1 MGMPIK
7 RALRRHVGCVVFA
20 AITLGQRA
28 LAATQL
34 PTPCTASV
42 CGTTVKGFVSSGT
55 AGAVEAGK
63 TLTVTQTSANATLN
77 WSSFN
82 ISADGKV
89 VFNQPSSSAVALNR
103 IYDANPS
110 SIFGALTANG
120 QIYLINANGFLFG
133 STARVNVAGLIAS
146 SLNITDSTFSSGI
159 LSPIASSLPALQ
171 QFVDA
176 SGNPI
181 LNTGSIVV
189 QPGAQITAADS
200 GRLLLAAPTVTNGG
214 TLTSPDGQI
223 VLAAGQNVYLQAA
236 GVDSPVRGLI
246 VEVDGGT
253 GAAQQL
259 TTSTAVSTG
268 VTNQASG
275 QLSTPRGNVTLVGLA
290 VNQDGRISATTSV
303 AANGSVILEAAQ
315 GLGLAADGKTISAT
329 QGGTLTLGSTSN
341 IDILPEYADTTT
353 AVPAQTQAQSQIEL
367 TGQQV
372 LMHGGAIDA
381 PAADLTVLAASN
393 PASGAGD
400 SGDTAARI
408 RIDAG
413 TTINLAGSDADLP
426 MDANLVT
433 VQLRSNEFADDPT
446 QRNGALRGLTVV
458 IDARADGGLGTPIA
472 DVTSAIAAV
481 GQNIAQRTETG
492 GTATFTSG
500 GDVVFNP
507 GASINVSGGAT
518 TYEAG
523 SIQTTALVGAN
534 GQLYNIGSANPL
546 LTYTGVVNPTFTQ
559 AYNKWGVSEVVPT
572 PGLSQYE
579 SSYQQGAAAGTVQ
592 FAAPSLLLQGTLQG
606 TAVNGPYQRANPV
619 SGGTLVIGVPAGVVT
634 TNPLETD
641 FLAPAVTLTNAPV
654 PIVVSDAAA
663 LPTQTLQ
670 LPADYLTSSG
680 FSIAKI
686 YSNSTIT
693 FPADLP
699 LQLQPGATLQLEGN
713 RVDIDSSIAALDGTL
728 TFESILTVGSA
739 IPGAAR
745 AGVDIGTGVTL
756 DASGQWTNDS
766 VVAGGM
772 GSAPT
777 LQNGGSVTL
786 RLTTPGGEV
795 ILGND
800 ASLKANGGAWVNAA
814 GTVADGA
821 GGAITIDASPS
832 QSAVQFGDAALIEA
846 FGVGTA
852 SGGSL
857 SLSAPRIAISQ
868 GSGTAWTT
876 AQRVDDLTAPGEVLD
891 LYAPLFADYGFS
903 HINLGASGPVVATAT
918 APIPAGVAGAITS
931 SPSADVLTVVSGT
944 QITAQTETLQLSPT
958 YETIPTGGTVAGFTQ
973 ATTLPE
979 YLRPPTDV
987 SLSVTRGANDFP
999 LGNADVGN
1007 LDVQAGASILA
1018 DPGASITLSG
1028 VGSVLIGGTLRAPGG
1043 TIGVQLALENDDPG
1057 YQPNQGILLAPSAL
1071 LDVSGTTV
1079 LTPNTLG
1086 LQQGTEYAGGSVTLQ
1101 ATRGTV
1107 ITQPGSLIDIAG
1119 TSTTLDIANASPS
1132 GGYTPTVVGSA
1143 GGSLVV
1149 SSPESISLLGNLSAA
1164 AGVGGGGTAAA
1175 GSLEVD
1181 LVRSGGI
1188 TDIQL
1193 PQFPGS
1199 QLTIELVDSTAGA
1212 SPAAADSNL
1221 ALLGAQQLEQSG
1233 IDSLTLRVGGQA
1245 AAGTLLIDTS
1255 QLSLGR
1261 QIVFDTP
1268 NLAVANGVNAT
1279 LAAPYVEIGNTQ
1291 VLGASGSAP
1300 NLQSGTGTLA
1310 VSAQQIDLLGN
1321 FALNGVAGATFTS
1334 AGDVQLQG
1342 TLVEPTGPELG
1353 SIATNGNL
1361 TLNAERVYPDTYTD
1375 FTLASAGTGAT
1386 VTIGRTGASPGTPL
1400 SGGSTVAISA
1410 DNISI
1415 SGSLLA
1421 PFGTIDLAANDT
1433 LTLTKGSLV
1442 SVSGAGIDVP
1452 YGETQLNG
1460 AQWIY
1465 NTSASDINSITAV
1478 PSKQVSVTAPN
1489 VTVQAGATIN
1499 IEGGGDLYA
1508 YEWVPGTG
1516 GTYDRLSA
1524 NPATPGYVS
1533 GLYAIIPTA
1542 KGQAAPYDP
1551 EESTFAN
1558 ATQTVYLTGGA
1569 GLAAGFYA
1577 LLPPRYALEPGAQLI
1592 QLESGFGGVTAGQ
1605 IGALGNGTPVI
1616 AGYLSSGT
1624 TGLRLGNTEYQGF
1637 AVYPAGDTKLY
1648 PAGYAQSIAAYDVT
1662 QASIYFGA
1670 AATLAGTGPVSEP
1683 ADAGTFTLSITPQP
1697 AMTPALSN
1705 LLDLQGSVLTA
1716 AASGGRGA
1724 LVNISAPDLE
1734 ITAGTAGTAG
1744 AITVSSTV
1752 LQSWNASQL
1761 TLGGT
1766 STPTSVIDA
1775 GSSSGSST
1783 SSSIAVAANSVTVDA
1798 GVSLTADQIELV
1810 AQQSIDV
1817 KSGATLASTSG
1828 KSGTVLATLPSQQT
1842 VTLNDAY
1849 ETDASGNLV
1858 PVPAGTA
1865 VPLPQGALL
1874 AVSDLD
1880 LPVVSRAATT
1890 ANGATITLEA
1900 GASLRSGGALALDSP
1915 GTVTVADGSIA
1926 GKGASWSLGSGS
1938 IAFVGSGTSADTLNV
1953 DSALVT
1959 ALQGAGAVR
1968 LAALGSSTAAGTID
1982 LYAPVALGATGTAA
1996 VPTLNALTLQGS
2008 AINNESGGNAV
2019 FGADTVTLGGTLT
2032 TPPAAAAPG
2041 TGTLAFV
2048 GDNVVVGPGFLTV
2061 NGFGRTQVQAGGA
2074 LEGSGAGG
2082 LYVGGALAVNAVE
2095 LTAAPDG
2102 QDSLGTMLSATGA
2115 LTIGTATLRP
2125 KVTLPTLVGGNLS
2138 LQGNGIDDAGAIV
2151 VPAGLV
2157 NLNAGT
2163 GNLTL
2168 ASSATINAAGTLLSS
2183 VDQTAAAPGGAV
2195 TLAAGGNVT
2204 LDSGSSIS
2212 VAGAGSAPAGSLSI
2226 TGAGT
2231 VTLSASLA
2239 GGSPAATGGSFTLDA
2254 GTLAGGLAPLAATLN
2269 PGGAGGFSNL
2279 IDIRVANGN
2288 LDLPAGETMSANSV
2302 ALTADTGVV
2311 DIAGTIAAPSAAT
2324 RGAITLSGGTGVVLE
2339 ASGQLL
2345 ANGSGAGGRGGEI
2358 EINSTCATC
2367 TITLDAGSVVQAAG
2381 SAQMGELVLRAPAL
2395 VATNDVAINDQPGAP
2410 AGIGADVSQAGQVIV
2425 EPVMVFQ
2432 ETAAG
2437 LANGD
2442 LGSDVGTAAGF
2453 LATAA
2458 PTIGARLTSP
2468 STTPISVQVGAE
2480 IQDNDPGDAITLG
2493 AFDFYQNNS
2502 AAGQVVNLTLRAAGS
2517 ITLDGTL
2524 SDGIAGTANKP
2535 ALVTTA
2541 SGSLA
2546 LVAGADL
2553 TSANPTAVLLGSAAS
2568 LTLAPGSVVRTGTG
2582 DINLAAAGDVVF
2594 GDGSSAYT
2602 AGSLAAPAAFKN
2614 LMNFGTDGGNVHV
2627 AAGGDVVSQLVD
2639 GDSGDFSVTGWQLR
2653 QVVGGG
2659 STGEPVAVRYGNDL
2673 AAFDWNV
2680 GALAGGDVTVAAGG
2694 SVSYLS
2700 AATADSLVGGKL
2712 YGAGGGL
2719 TITAGG
2725 DIGSVQVAVASGQ
2738 GTLTAG
2744 GGLTALASTVDG
2756 NAVGSSFAL
2765 GDSEVAVWA
2774 RQSLQVD
2781 AVYNPTYAANAPNIS
2796 SDAFLTYSAAS
2807 ALSLSSTDGTAT
2819 FELDATN
2826 STMGTL
2832 LGSGIVEG
2840 SGGGFLYVLPAH
2852 LTVQALQQD
2861 VVVNND
2867 LKTILFPSST
2877 GQLDLFAGRD
2887 IVATT
2892 GEIGMSDSLPGTYPS
2907 VSTPLAQ
2914 TASNPLDVAGL
2925 VPFSGDIHVGD
2936 PTPALITAGRDIDGL
2951 TLSIPKAAQVVAGR
2965 DISNLVYQGQNLAA
2979 TDTTLIS
2986 AGRDIAYTGDFAGI
3000 TLGGP
3005 GSLDVLAGRNLNLG
3019 LGDGIT
3025 TAGDLLNANLPSAAG
3040 ADVNLMVGY
3049 GTTQADLSG
3058 FLASEIVNAKAP
3070 TYQTELIDYVESLN
3084 GETGLSF
3091 AAALADFKGLTS
3103 TQQSPLI
3110 DSVFFNELLLSGRA
3124 ANSGSGVGF
3133 AEGYT
3138 AIDDLFPGSRNPTT
3152 AKPSPY
3158 SGNLE
3163 LTSSGIYTDSG
3174 GNISILVPGGD
3185 IDVGLANAPVG
3196 LVQKPASELG
3206 IVAEGTGNIDIYSY
3220 GDVNV
3225 NTSRIFTLGG
3235 GNILIWS
3242 TTGSI
3247 DAGNGSKSSLSV
3259 PPPVILVSNTG
3270 VVTTDF
3276 GATLAA
3282 GSGIRTIQTEPS
3294 VPPGNVDL
3302 DAPVG
3307 TVNAGDAGIGSSG
3320 NINIAA
3326 AHVIGIDNINFGG
3339 TATGVPSDLSSLG
3352 ASLSGVSAVASSAT
3366 SSATSTV
3373 SDAAAAAKEAAPL
3386 AQNALNWLDVFV
3398 TGLGEENCKPDDT
3411 ECLRRQKTA
3420 SP

>member
-7 RALRRHVGCVVFA
+7 RAVRRHVGCVVFA
-20 AITLGQRA
+20 AMTLGQRA

-34 PTPCTASV
+34 PSPCTASV
-42 CGTTVKGFVSSGT
+42 CGGNVKGFVTSGK
-55 AGAVEAGK
+55 AGAVAAGK

-146 SLNITDSTFSSGI
+146 SLNITDNTFSSGI
-159 LSPIASSLPALQ
+159 LSPIANSLPALQ
-171 QFVDA
+171 QFVDS

-189 QPGAQITAADS
+189 QPGAQLTAADS
-200 GRLLLAAPTVTNGG
+200 GRLLLAAPTVSNGG
-214 TLTSPDGQI
+214 SLTSPDGQI

-259 TTSTAVSTG
+259 TTSTAASTG

-315 GLGLAADGKTISAT
+315 GFGLAADGKTISAT
-329 QGGTLTLGSTSN
+329 QGGTLTLGSTSS
-341 IDILPEYADTTT
+341 IDILPEYADTAT
-353 AVPAQTQAQSQIEL
+353 AVPAQAQAQSQMQL

-372 LMHGGAIDA
+372 LMHGGSIDA
-381 PAADLTVLAASN
+381 PGGDLAVLAASN
-393 PASGAGD
+393 PSSGAGD

-413 TTINLAGSDADLP
+413 TSINLAGSNADLP

-433 VQLRSNEFADDPT
+433 VQLRSNEFADDPA
-446 QRNGALRGLTVV
+446 QRNGALRGQTVV

-472 DVTSAIAAV
+472 DVASAIAAV

-507 GASINVSGGAT
+507 GAAINVSGGAT

-534 GQLYNIGSANPL
+534 GQLYSIGSANPL
-546 LTYTGVVNPTFTQ
+546 LTYKGVVNPTFTQ
-559 AYNKWGVSEVVPT
+559 TYDKWGVSEIVPT

-606 TAVNGPYQRANPV
+606 AAVNGPYQRANPV
-619 SGGTLVIGVPAGVVT
+619 SGGTLLIGLPGGFVAA
-634 TNPLETD
+634 NPLETD
-641 FLAPAVTLTNAPV
+641 FLAPAVTLTNTPV
-654 PIVVSDAAA
+654 PIVISDAAA
-663 LPTQTLQ
+663 LPAQTLQ
-670 LPADYLTSSG
+670 LPADYLTTSG
-680 FSIAKI
+680 FSVTKI
-686 YSNSTIT
+686 YSNSSITI
-693 FPADLP
+693 PADLP

-713 RVDIDSSIAALDGTL
+713 RIDVDSSIAALDGTL
-728 TFESILTVGSA
+728 TFESILTVGSST
-739 IPGAAR
+739 PGAPR
-745 AGVDIGTGVTL
+745 AGIGIGTGVTL

-786 RLTTPGGEV
+786 RLTAPGGEV
-795 ILGND
+795 VLGD
-800 ASLKANGGAWVNAA
+800 DVALKANGGAWVNAA
-814 GTVADGA
+814 GAVANGS
-821 GGAITIDASPS
+821 GGAITLDASPS
-832 QSAVQFGDAALIEA
+832 QSAVQFGAAPLVEA

-852 SGGSL
+852 NGGSF
-857 SLSAPRIAISQ
+857 SLAAPRIAVSQ

-876 AQRVDDLTAPGEVLD
+876 AQRVDDLSAPGEVLD

-903 HINLGASGPVVATAT
+903 HINLAASGAVVPTAT
-918 APIPAGVAGAITS
+918 APIPAGVAGDITS
-931 SPSADVLTVVSGT
+931 SPSADVLTVLSGT
-944 QITAQTETLQLSPT
+944 QISAQTQTLQLTPT
-958 YETIPTGGTVAGFTQ
+958 YETIRTGGTVAGFTQ
-973 ATTLPE
+973 ATTPPA

-987 SLSVTRGANDFP
+987 SLSVTRGANDYP

-1007 LDVQAGASILA
+1007 LEVQAGASILL

-1028 VGSVLIGGTLRAPGG
+1028 VGSVLVGGTLRAPGG
-1043 TIGVQLALENDDPG
+1043 TIGVQTALANDDSG
-1057 YQPNQGILLAPSAL
+1057 YQPNQGIFLAPSAV

-1086 LQQGTEYAGGSVTLQ
+1086 LQQGTEHAGGSVTLQ

-1119 TSTTLDIANASPS
+1119 TSATLDIVNSSPS

-1164 AGVGGGGTAAA
+1164 AGVGVGGTAAA

-1188 TDIQL
+1188 TEIQL

-1199 QLTIELVDSTAGA
+1199 KLTIDLVDSTAGA
-1212 SPAAADSNL
+1212 SPAAANSNL
-1221 ALLGAQQLEQSG
+1221 ALLGAQQLERSG
-1233 IDSLTLRVGGQA
+1233 IDSLTLRAGGQA
-1245 AAGTLLIDTS
+1245 AAGTILLDTA

-1279 LAAPYVEIGNTQ
+1279 LVAPYVEIGNTQ

-1300 NLQSGTGTLA
+1300 SLQSGTGRLA

-1321 FALNGVAGATFTS
+1321 FALNGVASATFTS

-1342 TLVEPTGPELG
+1342 TLVEPTGPEIG

-1375 FTLASAGTGAT
+1375 FTLASQGTGAT
-1386 VTIGRTGASPGTPL
+1386 VTIGRNGASPGTPL
-1400 SGGSTVAISA
+1400 SGGSTVAVSA
-1410 DNISI
+1410 DNIVI

-1421 PFGTIDLAANDT
+1421 PFGTIDLAATDT

-1465 NTSASDINSITAV
+1465 NTSGSDINTVSAV
-1478 PSKQVSVTAPN
+1478 PAKQVTVSAPN
-1489 VTVQAGATIN
+1489 VTVQSGATIN
-1499 IEGGGDLYA
+1499 IEGGGNLYA

-1516 GTYDRLSA
+1516 GTYDRLSS
-1524 NPATPGYVS
+1524 NPTTAGYQA
-1533 GLYAIIPTA
+1533 GLYAIMPTA

-1577 LLPPRYALEPGAQLI
+1577 LLPARYALEPGAQLI
-1592 QLESGFGGVTAGQ
+1592 QLESGYAGVTAGQ
-1605 IGALGNGTPVI
+1605 VGALGNGTPII

-1637 AVYPAGDTKLY
+1637 AVYPAG
-1648 PAGYAQSIAAYDVT
+1648 YAQSIAAYDIT
-1662 QASIYFGA
+1662 QASTYFGA
-1670 AATLAGTGPVSEP
+1670 AATLAGKGPVSEP
-1683 ADAGTFTLSITPQP
+1683 ADAGAFTLSITPQP
-1697 AMTPALSN
+1697 AVTPALSN

-1724 LVNISAPDLE
+1724 LVNISAPELE

-1744 AITVSSTV
+1744 SITVSSTV

-1766 STPTSVIDA
+1766 STPASVSEA

-1783 SSSIAVAANSVTVDA
+1783 TSSIAVAANSVTVDA

-1817 KSGATLASTSG
+1817 KSGAMLASTSG
-1828 KSGTVLATLPSQQT
+1828 KSGSVLATLPSQQA

-1849 ETDASGNLV
+1849 ETNASANLV

-1865 VPLPQGALL
+1865 APLPQGALL

-1880 LPVVSRAATT
+1880 LPVVSRSATT
-1890 ANGATITLEA
+1890 ASGATITLEA
-1900 GASLRSGGALALDSP
+1900 GASLKSGGALALDSP
-1915 GTVTVADGSIA
+1915 GTVTVADGSVA

-1938 IAFVGSGTSADTLNV
+1938 IAFVGNGTSTDTLNL

-1968 LAALGSSTAAGTID
+1968 LAALGSPTAAGSID
-1982 LYAPVALGATGTAA
+1982 LYAPVALGATGAAA
-1996 VPTLNALTLQGS
+1996 VPTLSALTLQGS
-2008 AINNESGGNAV
+2008 AINNESGGNVV
-2019 FGADTVTLGGTLT
+2019 FGADTVTLGGAVT

-2061 NGFGRTQVQAGGA
+2061 NGFGRTQVQAAGA
-2074 LEGSGAGG
+2074 VQGAGAGG

-2102 QDSLGTMLSATGA
+2102 QDTQGTTLSATGA
-2115 LTIGTATLRP
+2115 LTIGTATLRSGS
-2125 KVTLPTLVGGNLS
+2125 TLPTLVGGNLS
-2138 LQGNGIDDAGAIV
+2138 LLGNGIDDAGAIV

-2168 ASSATINAAGTLLSS
+2168 APAATIDAAGKLLSA

-2195 TLAAGGNVT
+2195 TLVAGGNVT

-2239 GGSPAATGGSFTLDA
+2239 GGSTTATGGSFKLDA

-2269 PGGAGGFSNL
+2269 PGGKGGFSNL

-2324 RGAITLSGGTGVVLE
+2324 RGAITVSGGTGVVLE

-2345 ANGSGAGGRGGEI
+2345 ANGSGPGGRGGEI

-2367 TITLDAGSVVQAAG
+2367 AITLDAGSVVQAAG

-2425 EPVMVFQ
+2425 EPVVVFQ

-2442 LGSDVGTAAGF
+2442 LGTDVSTAAGF

-2480 IQDNDPGDAITLG
+2480 IQDNNPADAITLG

-2502 AAGQVVNLTLRAAGS
+2502 ASGQVVNLTLRAAGS

-2524 SDGIAGTANKP
+2524 SDGLAGSAKKP

-2541 SGSLA
+2541 SGSLS

-2553 TSANPTAVLLGSAAS
+2553 SSANPTGVLLGSTAA
-2568 LTLAPGSVVRTGTG
+2568 LTLGPGSVVRTGTG
-2582 DINLAAAGDVVF
+2582 DISLAAAGDVVF

-2602 AGSLAAPAAFKN
+2602 AGLLAAPSVFKN
-2614 LMNFGTDGGNVHV
+2614 LMNFGADGGNVHV

-2639 GDSGDFSVTGWQLR
+2639 GDAGDFSVTGWQLR

-2659 STGEPVAVRYGNDL
+2659 ATGEPVAVRYGNDF

-2694 SVSYLS
+2694 NVNYLS
-2700 AATADSLVGGKL
+2700 AATADSLVDGKL

-2756 NAVGSSFAL
+2756 RAVGSSFAV
-2765 GDSEVAVWA
+2765 GDSAVAVWA

-2796 SDAFLTYSAAS
+2796 SAAFLTYSTAS

-2819 FELDATN
+2819 LELDTTN

-2840 SGGGFLYVLPAH
+2840 SSAGFLYVLPAH

-2867 LKTILFPSST
+2867 VRTILFPSST

-2887 IVATT
+2887 ILATT
-2892 GEIGMSDSLPGTYPS
+2892 GEIGMSDSLPLTYPS
-2907 VSTPLAQ
+2907 VSAPLAQ
-2914 TASNPLDVAGL
+2914 TAANPLDVAGL
-2925 VPFSGDIHVGD
+2925 VPFAGDIHVGD
-2936 PTPALITAGRDIDGL
+2936 ATPALVTAGRDIDGL

-2965 DISNLVYQGQNLAA
+2965 DILNLVYQGQNLA
-2979 TDTTLIS
+2979 TDDTTLIS
-2986 AGRDIAYTGDFAGI
+2986 AGRDLSYTGDFAGI

-3005 GSLDVLAGRNLNLG
+3005 GSLDVLAGRNLNFG

-3025 TAGDLLNANLPSAAG
+3025 TAGNLLNPNLPTAAG
-3040 ADVNLMVGY
+3040 ANVNMAVGY

-3070 TYQTELIDYVESLN
+3070 TYQTELTNYVESLT
-3084 GETGLSF
+3084 GESALTF
-3091 AAALADFKGLTS
+3091 AAALAEFKGFTS

-3110 DSVFFNELLLSGRA
+3110 DSVFFNELLISGRA
-3124 ANSGSGVGF
+3124 ANGGSGVGF
-3133 AEGYT
+3133 AEGYA

-3174 GNISILVPGGD
+3174 GNISILVPGGN

-3259 PPPVILVSNTG
+3259 PPPVILVSKTG
-3270 VVTTDF
+3270 VVMTDF

-3326 AHVIGIDNINFGG
+3326 AHVIGVDNINFGG
-3339 TATGVPSDLSSLG
+3339 TATGVPSDLSGLG

-3366 SSATSTV
+3366 SSAASTV
-3373 SDAAAAAKEAAPL
+3373 ADAAAAAKEAAPL
-3386 AQNALNWLDVFV
+3386 AQNALSWLDVFV